1 MKSAI
6 ANYFDIVIVTYI
18 FRSCSVI
25 TSHIHVF
32 LLLILL
38 LEVVVVVV
46 LLIVIFVFA
55 PVVPFPVQLVF
66 TYRIY

>member
-32 LLLILL
+32 FLLILL
-38 LEVVVVVV
+38 LEVVVVV

-55 PVVPFPVQLVF
+55 PVVPFPVQFAF

>member
-32 LLLILL
+32 FLLILL
-38 LEVVVVVV
+38 LEVVVVV